1 MKIFKCTNAN
11 NIWPITVTEML
22 LKVVPNTYIQHN
34 QHKTIEYTCYTT
46 WKMYIRFMVYIKNC
60 ALQIYMILMEEYD
73 VYKSLHFIF
82 FKTKKIHVIM
92 LCKESFNSYGQQ
104 FNQYQHNKQSL
115 LTSNHLIQKRPQHY
129 IWCWKSRS
137 WFDTGTKIL
146 YELELI

>member
-1 MKIFKCTNAN
+1 
-11 NIWPITVTEML
+11 
-22 LKVVPNTYIQHN
+22 
-34 QHKTIEYTCYTT
+34 
-46 WKMYIRFMVYIKNC
+46 MVYIKNC

-104 FNQYQHNKQSL
+104 FNQYQHNKQSF
-115 LTSNHLIQKRPQHY
+115 LTSNHLIQKRPQQ
-129 IWCWKSRS
+129 SRS
-137 WFDTGTKIL
+137 WLDIGTKIL